1 MILSIVVIIAV
12 IAADL
17 ATKYAAALN
26 LTEGE
31 AVTVIPHVVEFS
43 YVENR
48 GAAFGMLA
56 DHRWVF
62 LLFSTVAILAILAY
76 LFIKRP
82 KDRLMR
88 VCLALIA
95 GGGIGNMIE
104 RFAHGYVTDFINP
117 TFVDFYVFNVAD
129 SCVTVGCALL
139 ILWMIVDTVRESKAK
154 KTAANGAP
162 SADEE
167 AGDETPSHSPAEDGT
182 SQDASKAPADE
193 APTDGVSQDGGE
205 QSPED
210 GSDE

>member
-31 AVTVIPHVVEFS
+31 AVTVIPRVVEFS

-162 SADEE
+162 GADEE
-167 AGDETPSHSPAEDGT
+167 AGDETPSHSPAEYGV

-193 APTDGVSQDGGE
+193 APTDGVSQEGGA
-205 QSPED
+205 QSPE
-210 GSDE
+210 GGGGG